1 MDNSVY
7 LEAINELKKMG
18 AKVKWTS
25 DGGAIRLSRSLYGQW
40 FLVEQNGYHSEN
52 ERKYLSLEAAPIL
65 KSILINFE
73 EKDYE
78 LSTSGGRVFLTSRGV
93 FRKSHTQSS
102 FKKIDRP
109 LSGTY

>member
-52 ERKYLSLEAAPIL
+52 KRKYLNLEAVPML
-65 KSILINFE
+65 KTVLINFE
-73 EKDYE
+73 KRDYE
-78 LSTSGGRVFLTSRGV
+78 FSQSGGRVFLTSSGV
-93 FRKSHTQSS
+93 FRKKLLGNT
-102 FKKIDRP
+102 FRKLDRP
-109 LSGTY
+109 LSCTY